1 MIEVSVTVRDALHA
15 RPASRV
21 SQCAAQFSAETV
33 LVAGERS
40 GNAKSVLSLMA
51 LGVEAGSS
59 VALRATGVDAQA
71 AIEALSRVLEG
82 DAQHG

>member
-59 VALRATGVDAQA
+59 VVLRATGDDGEA
-71 AIEALSRVLEG
+71 AIDALSRVLEG
-82 DAQHG
+82 RLEDG